1 MEYNKEQLN
10 YFRICY
16 IVTKI
21 LTTGL
26 RIIFKQE
33 WDSRYGTTRSGEWKD
48 EPKNGM
54 DFRNKESPRN
64 QRKHAHLHT
73 TMTGGNRAEWDCTML
88 FYAILYSDCI
98 HGLNPVVRSNV
109 DTLRKFRNEDF
120 AHISDGNLPDV
131 QFRKVIGKVHAAF
144 EALGLSTLEVQEIE
158 NQKSFPTK
166 ELTLVLKKVE
176 DLRQELQEKGMELKE
191 KEEQR
196 QALEDQL
203 NSKIS
208 PFCVLPAKPSH
219 DVTGRDREVTEIM
232 QQLKELGKQN
242 KLGYLYISG
251 NPGSGKSQLAGLVAE
266 KYYEE
271 AKTFSE
277 NTSFVMTINGKSPD
291 TVLQSYVDFSRQLR
305 CPEHAVTKTLTSD
318 GLTTDEKIAN
328 LKSLM
333 GPKVKLYASWLVVV
347 DNVTSILRVHVHLPD
362 AENEVWARG
371 QLLITTQD
379 TAAIPNTS
387 PFIQNIVVSKGMKP
401 SDACCLLEKL
411 SGIKD
416 SKMEINVAEA
426 LDYQPLAL
434 ASAAT
439 YIREVRKMSSF
450 GWNDYLTELKN
461 GRRSTT
467 EIFLAETNPS
477 YPKSMTTATTL
488 AVEKAMATDK
498 VIHHAFNFLS
508 VCALQPLGLNIIVD
522 YIIGMAKDIEDKEI
536 RLKIR
541 RCSLLVFK
549 TEEREVYIRVH
560 QVVHSAIKTVTE
572 AYSNDKHNE
581 VVNGVFGSFK
591 SLVKH
596 FLSKDNDDLHA
607 LVNGRHVIPHLRPL
621 AAKLERNFPQQITS
635 QVDKSEFLIMDYP
648 HDLRAFG
655 KFSYRHSEFE
665 AARIYLSLALNL
677 FNVFQPDAVL
687 AIAATHNKLGSTN
700 SKLGELE
707 KAVHHYNRALT
718 IYMERFGPEHNG
730 VAKSCNNLGSVHD
743 ELGDLEKAKGYF
755 RRALD
760 IRLKNY
766 GVHHLKLTT
775 TYNRMGNVYK
785 KLGDLKQAQNYH
797 NFALSIR
804 LKELG
809 PEHVDVAIS
818 CNNLGRVHHN
828 QGNLKKARDY
838 YNRARAI
845 FLKKLGP
852 DHVHMVTTYSNLGQ
866 VHRELG
872 NLDRAEDYYHRAL
885 VIRKRTELGSGYVD
899 VANFRNNLNA
909 HTERV

>member
-64 QRKHAHLHT
+64 QRKHARLHT

-144 EALGLSTLEVQEIE
+144 EALGLSTLEFQEIE

-242 KLGYLYISG
+242 KLGYLYILG

-387 PFIQNIVVSKGMKP
+387 PFIQKIVVSKGMKP

-560 QVVHSAIKTVTE
+560 QVVHSAIKTVT
-572 AYSNDKHNE
+572 YSNDKHNE

-648 HDLRAFG
+648 HDFRAFG

-687 AIAATHNKLGSTN
+687 AIAATHNKLGSAN

>member
-1 MEYNKEQLN
+1 
-10 YFRICY
+10 
-16 IVTKI
+16 
-21 LTTGL
+21 
-26 RIIFKQE
+26 
-33 WDSRYGTTRSGEWKD
+33 
-48 EPKNGM
+48 
-54 DFRNKESPRN
+54 
-64 QRKHAHLHT
+64 
-73 TMTGGNRAEWDCTML
+73 
-88 FYAILYSDCI
+88 
-98 HGLNPVVRSNV
+98 
-109 DTLRKFRNEDF
+109 
-120 AHISDGNLPDV
+120 
-131 QFRKVIGKVHAAF
+131 
-144 EALGLSTLEVQEIE
+144 
-158 NQKSFPTK
+158 
-166 ELTLVLKKVE
+166 
-176 DLRQELQEKGMELKE
+176 
-191 KEEQR
+191 
-196 QALEDQL
+196 
-203 NSKIS
+203 
-208 PFCVLPAKPSH
+208 
-219 DVTGRDREVTEIM
+219 
-232 QQLKELGKQN
+232 
-242 KLGYLYISG
+242 
-251 NPGSGKSQLAGLVAE
+251 
-266 KYYEE
+266 
-271 AKTFSE
+271 
-277 NTSFVMTINGKSPD
+277 
-291 TVLQSYVDFSRQLR
+291 
-305 CPEHAVTKTLTSD
+305 
-318 GLTTDEKIAN
+318 
-328 LKSLM
+328 
-333 GPKVKLYASWLVVV
+333 
-347 DNVTSILRVHVHLPD
+347 
-362 AENEVWARG
+362 
-371 QLLITTQD
+371 
-379 TAAIPNTS
+379 
-387 PFIQNIVVSKGMKP
+387 
-401 SDACCLLEKL
+401 
-411 SGIKD
+411 
-416 SKMEINVAEA
+416 
-426 LDYQPLAL
+426 
-434 ASAAT
+434 
-439 YIREVRKMSSF
+439 MSSF

-648 HDLRAFG
+648 HDFRAFG

-677 FNVFQPDAVL
+677 LNVFQPDAVL
-687 AIAATHNKLGSTN
+687 AIAATHNKLGSAN

-755 RRALD
+755 LRALD